1 MFSCYYYL
9 YISIGRFEPEP
20 EVKELMWGYE
30 PYIFATLCIEAVYV
44 TDIILQFFKEYK
56 PVG

>member
-1 MFSCYYYL
+1 L